1 MTLNMNE
8 NELKMKMEGEDLC
21 RGAPSA
27 KSLGAQS
34 WLRPPSRRWGPSPP
48 WLWTG
53 GAGLRESA
61 PDMTGVLVILVMNGT
76 HEDISHTDKSY
87 TIIYYHIYNIYITY
101 IAYSSMLRHVEM
113 CSSYSE
119 QLGSRAQGP
128 RRSVHDLSRRIDKA
142 SRSCI
147 ECLLFLT
154 SSRRRSSEPQL
165 QGTRRNMKL
174 CS

>member
-1 MTLNMNE
+1 
-8 NELKMKMEGEDLC
+8 MKMEGEDLC

-61 PDMTGVLVILVMNGT
+61 PDMTGVLVILVMNRT
-76 HEDISHTDKSY
+76 HEDISHNDKSH
-87 TIIYYHIYNIYITY
+87 TITY

-128 RRSVHDLSRRIDKA
+128 RRSVHDLPRRIDKA
-142 SRSCI
+142 SRSRI
-147 ECLLFLT
+147 ECLHFLT

-174 CS
+174 YR